1 MKRVLAIISLLCLT
15 ALGQDADFRRQVQT
29 TDITRQLL
37 QKRTAQQIRDLLN
50 VSDVGSELT
59 VKTNL
64 AALAAHSGATN
75 LQVIT
80 VLGRSTIG
88 DWGEPKLWYL
98 DTSSTATNEI
108 AITNAGGSG
117 CWLLAWDG
125 NASAFGVATNS
136 NDNAPAINAALEVAK
151 EYGIKTVRMPAGLFQ
166 ISTSIVLQAKTWL
179 KGEPVFPADSDSLFT
194 TSLRFSEAGHTRI
207 SLATNANCPMIV
219 LAPTNGL
226 YARQTAE
233 SQEDG
238 SISESYTYSC
248 GVENIMLNGNGSN
261 QTRYDCHGIKLEG
274 AWYVTLRNVGVYY
287 TRGHRLWARD
297 CNMLIIDGYY
307 GSGSGTVNGTNITH
321 FSKGALIYGCGDIQ
335 IRNCFEGFNG
345 GPSFWITGSSSWQ
358 NTLSE
363 SMLYNNMPQKWTVAS
378 VNTSSGT
385 LNVSTNHTYET
396 GMLAELIT
404 DGSPPSGIATN
415 RPYWTIKI
423 SATELAFAT
432 TLSNALAGVAV
443 VPTTTGSGT
452 HYVWHGPGSS
462 LYFSWGANL
471 WNVSGSRFDQNFDD
485 GVYIHN
491 GTAIS
496 FTGNNS
502 TFNGHN
508 TMAGLPSG
516 VTAAGFLVEGPSSG
530 IVFDGNIVGSLSPN
544 YPQAYAVY
552 IKGAAATAA
561 ALPVRIGSIGS
572 NSATVTNKVDALST
586 AVRYTSV
593 YNPLS
598 ESPIIS
604 SNGIVYL
611 GNSTLQQTLYVTG
624 NALGRRALQLI
635 REGVGQVGLG
645 ASAASLNIVDE
656 VDDKNIA
663 FLTSGSSDVTWAI
676 GFPGAVVAP
685 RQGIITG
692 ELGSGT
698 NVVGGSVIVKAGYG
712 TGAATPAEFS
722 VYVPAAR
729 ATGTD
734 VQSRNERFEISEPA
748 SPAANDTSVV
758 GYFYD
763 GAAWN
768 RVRLT
773 RGAADSGGLGFRA
786 WVTPN

>member
-1 MKRVLAIISLLCLT
+1 MKAIAATILAAGMML
-15 ALGQDADFRRQVQT
+15 AAF
-29 TDITRQLL
+29 
-37 QKRTAQQIRDLLN
+37 AQS
-50 VSDVGSELT
+50 VSTVGVSMNPTNFT
-59 VKTNL
+59 VKGSSTNFHLANADRGVATVDTLAQL
-64 AALAAHSGATN
+64 AAATN
-75 LQVIT
+75 GRNGAVVMVRGRLTYTDWTQPKPFVLQTNSV
-80 VLGRSTIG
+80 
-88 DWGEPKLWYL
+88 E
-98 DTSSTATNEI
+98 ATNECII
-108 AITNAGGSG
+108 ANAGGIG
-117 CWLLAWDG
+117 NWVHPWDG
-125 NASAFGVATNS
+125 DPYVFGISTNRT
-136 NDNAPAINAALEVAK
+136 DNEIPINAALAYAK
-151 EYGIKTVRMPAGLFQ
+151 RTGIKTVRMPAGLFT

-179 KGEPVFPADSDSLFT
+179 QGAAVFPADSDSLVT
-194 TSLRFSEAGHTRI
+194 TSLRFSEGGHTRI

-233 SQEDG
+233 TQEDG

-378 VNTSSGT
+378 VSTTTGA

-572 NSATVTNKVDALST
+572 NSVGVTNKVDALST
-586 AVRYTSV
+586 AVRYTAV

-598 ESPIIS
+598 ESPVIS

-611 GNSTLQQTLYVTG
+611 GNSSLQQTLYVTG
-624 NALGRRALQLI
+624 NASGRRALQLI

-645 ASAASLNIVDE
+645 ASTASLNIVDE
-656 VDDKNIA
+656 LADKNIG
-663 FLTSGSSDVTWAI
+663 FLTSGTSDVTWAM
-676 GFPGAVVAP
+676 GAPQGVDAP

-692 ELGSGT
+692 ELGTG
-698 NVVGGSVIVKAGYG
+698 VDVPGGSIVMKAGYG
-712 TGAATPAEFS
+712 TGAGTPAEFS
-722 VYVPAAR
+722 VFVPAVSSVSS
-729 ATGTD
+729 TTL
-734 VQSRNERFEISEPA
+734 QSRNERFEISEPA
-748 SPAANDTSVV
+748 TPATNDTSVV
-758 GYFYD
+758 LYYYNGS
-763 GAAWN
+763 AWV
-768 RVRLT
+768 RVRAL
-773 RGAADSGGLGFRA
+773 RGGTDTGGTGYRA
-786 WVTPN
+786 LVVPN